1 MKQKSKSPF
10 LKTIAKIT
18 VLTLTATLATGCV
31 EYTIHPNELI
41 TKYLPPE
48 KAEKL
53 KQEDTENLFKLCEL
67 FEQNKDYETLNEE
80 ELKVVSYNRRFIKY
94 NPKPKTIIIKSLQ
107 DLNDKSKIYFIDG
120 PSGLTKPSPSIRPLD
135 SIKCLKNKYNII
147 YARFKNLTDVTKK
160 FNNDLNLEKEI
171 LKHNLTVCYLGGNQ
185 FDSNSNTTD
194 SIIKISCPFIHI
206 EKEFI
211 SKDED
216 EKKFR
221 TPEDLKAYY
230 ELNREI
236 YNWLKRELQIRNLLK
251 EENN

>member
-31 EYTIHPNELI
+31 EYTIYPNELI
-41 TKYLPPE
+41 TKHLPPE

-80 ELKVVSYNRRFIKY
+80 ELKVVNYNRRFIKY
-94 NPKPKTIIIKSLQ
+94 DPKPKTIMIKSLQ
-107 DLNDKSKIYFIDG
+107 DLNDKSRIYFISG
-120 PSGLTKPSPSIRPLD
+120 PSSLIKPSSSIRPLD
-135 SIKCLKNKYNII
+135 SIKCLKNKYNIT

-171 LKHNLTVCYLGGNQ
+171 LKHNLTVCYLGESQ
-185 FDSNSNTTD
+185 SDSNSNITD

-216 EKKFR
+216 VKKFR